1 MKQVRKFEQD
11 AIVNEIIVGVNERI
25 DLDIKQE
32 EKTKEFKACKK
43 LVDQIEKIRIQ
54 RDALSV
60 ECSDLETMY
69 NKYIRPYN
77 ETFEDKTY
85 AINPISYSNSGIS
98 WSKNTWALRDKVA
111 DKLAIALLDPNAQNR
126 IKDIIKAIAKEVA

>member
-25 DLDIKQE
+25 DLAIKQE

-43 LVDQIEKIRIQ
+43 LSDQIEKMRNQ
-54 RDALSV
+54 RDALSCEV
-60 ECSDLETMY
+60 NDLETMY

-77 ETFEDKTY
+77 ETFGDKTY
-85 AINPISYSNSGIS
+85 GINPITYSSSSIS
-98 WSKNTWALRDKVA
+98 WFKETWQLRDKVA
-111 DKLAIALLDPNAQNR
+111 NKLAIALLDPNAQSR

>member
-1 MKQVRKFEQD
+1 MKQIRKFEQD

-25 DLDIKQE
+25 DLAIKQE

-43 LVDQIEKIRIQ
+43 LVDQIEKMRIQ

-60 ECSDLETMY
+60 ELSDLETMY

-77 ETFEDKTY
+77 ETFGDKTY
-85 AINPISYSNSGIS
+85 SINPISYSNSGIS

-126 IKDIIKAIAKEVA
+126 IKDIIKAIAKEVS